1 MTTKRL
7 AYEAQMVEKHEP
19 LARHYAKA
27 FHSLWRGRMTLAE
40 ARQIARIGVWKAA
53 RGFDPSHGFAF
64 STFAH
69 RCCLHQFLSE
79 KQGNIVAAPRQKAD
93 KDLDPDRQQK
103 LHAARRRPAPLFP
116 EHSQHREDYAGRLV
130 TQEEAQQ
137 ALSLL
142 NKRARLVVK
151 LRFWHGLTFREIG
164 ERLGVTHQ
172 RVTQLYCRAMKRVR
186 QKMAPE

>member
-1 MTTKRL
+1 MATRRL

-40 ARQIARIGVWKAA
+40 ARQVARIGIWKAA
-53 RGFDPSHGFAF
+53 RGFDKSHGFAF
-64 STFAH
+64 STFA
-69 RCCLHQFLSE
+69 RSCCKHQFLKENSGYIIMVP
-79 KQGNIVAAPRQKAD
+79 QQK
-93 KDLDPDRQQK
+93 KGREIDPSRQQK
-103 LHAARRRPAPLFP
+103 LHAARRRPVPIFP
-116 EHSQHREDYAGRLV
+116 EHSQHREDYAGRLASE
-130 TQEEAQQ
+130 EEAQQ
-137 ALSLL
+137 ALALL

-172 RVTQLYCRAMKRVR
+172 RVAQLYCRAMKRVR
-186 QKMAPE
+186 QKMQPE